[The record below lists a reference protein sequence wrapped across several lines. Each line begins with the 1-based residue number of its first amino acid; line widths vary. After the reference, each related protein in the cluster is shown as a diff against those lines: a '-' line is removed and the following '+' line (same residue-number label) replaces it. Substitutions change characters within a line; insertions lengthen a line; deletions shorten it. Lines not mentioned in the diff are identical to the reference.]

1 MDEMEFELKA
11 KAAFEQIEDKARQM
25 GLYHDGA
32 RAVMMP
38 DGELVLMV
46 DFVLGDVAFSDRVQN
61 PQRYATDSMIR
72 TMEKGQ
78 QDDDFLN
85 ERERIKTALAEG
97 KDIFSALDGEPE
109 DLGN

>member
-1 MDEMEFELKA
+1 MDEMDFELKA

-25 GLYHDGA
+25 GLYYDSA
-32 RAVMMP
+32 RAVMLP

-46 DFVLGDVAFSDRVQN
+46 DFILGDVAFSDRVQN
-61 PQRYATDSMIR
+61 PQRYSTDTLLR

-85 ERERIKTALAEG
+85 ERERIKQALARGE
-97 KDIFSALDGEPE
+97 DPLSALGGEPE